1 MNKLWKLFNARGSLL
16 ASTFVPLMM
25 GTVLTLMLIGIWW
38 LGPHWIWGEYR
49 PLARVELR
57 AVASLVLVIV
67 PMLCA
72 SLVLRARFRRLQFER
87 DQAAAAEAD
96 PSLKYIQDQQWALDR
111 QLARYLDHAGGR
123 RALYQL
129 PFYLVLGSRGA
140 GKSSLVERSGQCFSL
155 THIDKAQAPG
165 RQEGESAYA
174 VDWWVSDNAVIIDP
188 PGDFITQGGDPFAR
202 TNADDP
208 AKPPTGTQAKLWM
221 HLLHWLA
228 LNRKQRP
235 LNGLVLVVDL
245 AAILHASPED
255 RLALANLLRSRLQ
268 ELNSELG
275 MRLPLYVVLSKLD
288 LLTGFDQL
296 FGKLSDEERERVF
309 GFALSVQTN
318 ASTETWYDQ
327 AANQYDL
334 MIKRLQ
340 QHACDGLGDAPDQ
353 GQQDLL
359 LSLPAQL
366 AGLRPALLSFLQETL
381 ASDRPPTPTLMR
393 GMYLTSVLQQGGT
406 ENAFVRQA
414 AQPYGTPAP
423 PAASRRQGKD
433 VYFAQQLFQ
442 RVVYPEAGL
451 ADENQKVTHY
461 RHRRLWIGSGV
472 SMLVVAVAGA
482 NLHRFF
488 NTNQANTQSVLVKS
502 QAFSVGELD
511 EQLDPTGRNLLMPL
525 QQVRDAV
532 SVFGDYRLAW
542 PGVTDAGLYQGRAIG
557 PRVDEAYLSL
567 LSRRFLPALASGLVD
582 AMEAAPPGSEQQMAP
597 LRIFRMIEDRQHR
610 RAPWVEAWMAREWQ
624 SAFPGEGQVQR
635 DLMRHL
641 QYALKYADTDLQ
653 AFHPR
658 VAEVQQNLRTV
669 PYPQRLYASLKH
681 ESGSV
686 LQADL
691 DLRQHVG
698 PAFDVIYSNSDDTR
712 LPPLLTAKGFNAF
725 FGPRSQQ
732 LSDMAMVDQWAL
744 GDRQQLDNAEADR
757 AAVAEQL
764 NNLYSADY
772 IASWRQALQQL
783 SVTNFDSLDGGV
795 EVLAHLAGPAAPLR
809 RLLETVRENTVIP
822 SQPASIEGDQQL
834 ATQAADIRR
843 AFAGLNEMLEKHGER
858 LSHYDE
864 TLTAIKAVLDHARAV
879 QEDPQRGSAALEAV
893 LQRFSSKGADPIT
906 ALQRVASGL
915 PDPLRQHISSVAEQM
930 ASVMMN
936 EALQELDL
944 RWQADVYSFFE
955 QRLAGRYPFTAQPFD
970 ASLEDFEAFFGP
982 EGKLQHFHTDYLDA
996 FLRDNAPARAINYAG
1011 GSLIGREVREQLQ
1024 AAADI
1029 RETFFDNRGNL
1040 NVQFSIEPLGL
1051 SRNQRTSLLELSGQQ
1066 IAYTSGSRQRVSIT
1080 WPNAQ
1085 GERSTLTLL
1094 RSNGQ
1099 MSSLESRGPWSVFRL
1114 LSRGGLNGRTPTSVD
1129 LSFTVGDG
1137 AVRYKVSAEKAYN
1150 PITQQPFKGFELPF
1164 SLIEH
1169 SNSNGLQARL

>member
-1 MNKLWKLFNARGSLL
+1 MNKPWKLLSVWRSPPATPLL
-16 ASTFVPLMM
+16 PLAT
-25 GTVLTLMLIGIWW
+25 GIVLTLMLIGIWW
-38 LGPHWIWGEYR
+38 LGPHWAWGEYH
-49 PLARVELR
+49 PLARVEYR

-72 SLVLRARFRRLQFER
+72 LLVLRARFRRLQLER

-96 PSLKYIQDQQWALDR
+96 PSLTYIQDQQRALDR
-111 QLARYLDHAGGR
+111 QLARYLDHAGGH

-155 THIDKAQAPG
+155 THIDKAQALG
-165 RQEGESAYA
+165 RQEDPSAYA
-174 VDWWVSDNAVIIDP
+174 VDWWVSDDAVLIDP
-188 PGDFITQGGDPFAR
+188 PGDFHTHGGDPFGQ

-208 AKPPTGTQAKLWM
+208 PKPPAGTQAKLWM
-221 HLLHWLA
+221 HLLHWLV

-245 AAILHASPED
+245 AAILHASPQD
-255 RLALANLLRSRLQ
+255 RSALAHLLHARLR

-275 MRLPLYVVLSKLD
+275 MRLPLYVVLSKVD
-288 LLTGFDQL
+288 LLTGFEEL
-296 FGKLSDEERERVF
+296 FGKLSSLERERIF
-309 GFALSVQTN
+309 GFSFSLRTD
-318 ASTETWYDQ
+318 STTDAWRDQ

-334 MIKRLQ
+334 MINRVQ
-340 QHACDGLGDAPDQ
+340 QHACDRMGDALD
-353 GQQDLL
+353 QDLRDRL
-359 LSLPAQL
+359 LSFPAQL
-366 AGLRPALLSFLQETL
+366 AGLRPALLGFLQETL
-381 ASDRPPTPTLMR
+381 ASDRPPTPALLR
-393 GMYLTSVLQQGGT
+393 GMYFTSVLQQGGPD
-406 ENAFVRQA
+406 NAFVRQA
-414 AQPYGTPAP
+414 AQPYGSPAP
-423 PAASRRQGKD
+423 LVASRRQGKD

-451 ADENQKVTHY
+451 AGDNQETTHY

-472 SMLVVAVAGA
+472 SMLAVAVAGA

-488 NTNQANTQSVLVKS
+488 DINQANTHSILVKS
-502 QAFSVGELD
+502 QAFSMGESD
-511 EQLDPTGRNLLMPL
+511 EQLDPTGRDLLTPL
-525 QQVRDAV
+525 QQIRDAV
-532 SVFGDYRLAW
+532 SVFGDYRSAW
-542 PGVTDAGLYQGRAIG
+542 PGVSDAGLYQGRAIG
-557 PRVDEAYLSL
+557 PRVDEAYLRL

-597 LRIFRMIEDRQHR
+597 LRIFRMIEDRPHR
-610 RAPWVEAWMAREWQ
+610 RAPWVEAWMARVWQ
-624 SAFPGEGQVQR
+624 SAFPGQGQVQR

-641 QYALKYADTDLQ
+641 QYALEYADADLR

-658 VAEVQQNLRTV
+658 VAEVQRNLRSV

-698 PAFDVIYSNSDDTR
+698 PAFDVIYSGSEYTR
-712 LPPLLTAKGFNAF
+712 LAPLLTAKGFNVF

-732 LSDMAMVDQWAL
+732 LSEMAMVDQWAL
-744 GDRQQLDNAEADR
+744 GDRQQLGSSEADR
-757 AAVAEQL
+757 AALAEQL

-783 SVTNFDSLDGGV
+783 SVTDFNSLDGGV
-795 EVLAHLAGPAAPLR
+795 EVLAQLTGPAAPLR
-809 RLLETVRENTVIP
+809 RLLETVRENTLIQT
-822 SQPASIEGDQQL
+822 QPASIEGDQQPG
-834 ATQAADIRR
+834 AQAADIRR

-858 LSHYDE
+858 PSHYDE
-864 TLTAIKAVLDHARAV
+864 TLAAIKAVLDHARAV
-879 QEDPQRGSAALEAV
+879 QKDPQRGSAALEAV

-915 PDPLRQHISSVAEQM
+915 PEPIRQHISSVAEQM
-930 ASVMMN
+930 ASVMIN

-944 RWQADVYSFFE
+944 RWQTDVYSFFE

-982 EGKLQHFHTDYLDA
+982 DGKLQQFHTDYLDA
-996 FLRDNAPARAINYAG
+996 FLLDSATALAINDSG
-1011 GSLIGREVREQLQ
+1011 GSLIRHEVRKQLQ

-1066 IAYTSGSRQRVSIT
+1066 IAYTSGSRHSVSIT

-1085 GERSTLTLL
+1085 LQRSTLTLL

-1099 MSSLESRGPWSVFRL
+1099 MSSLESHGPWSVFRL

-1150 PITQQPFKGFELPF
+1150 PITQQPFKGFKLPF
-1164 SLIEH
+1164 SLIDH
-1169 SNSNGLQARL
+1169 SASNGLQAWR